1 MSSPSFKEK
10 LARLM
15 RETGKSYQECCRI
28 LGRRGAMARARRLY
42 EFYSERSKQEARGLR

>member
-42 EFYSERSKQEARGLR
+42 EFHREARFQEARGLR

>member
-42 EFYSERSKQEARGLR
+42 EFHRESRLQAARGIQ